1 MIGHIPH
8 PRERTSDRAAR
19 HRLLGDPTRLVIVE
33 ALAAGPRLMSEL
45 VQLAGVH
52 RNTVRAHLARL
63 EAAGIVERER
73 RQPVGPGRP
82 ADRYLLRRA
91 LTPAGAEQRLLMQS
105 LVRLVASAYEDD
117 AATLAEREGE
127 RIGRQLAPQGGARS
141 VSDALA
147 EVTAI
152 LRELAFAPELDE
164 RRHVARIALHACPFA
179 VSPDDPR
186 GGIVCA
192 FHLGLIRGVLGA
204 STPPGQLDVRL
215 LPHVAPS
222 LCRAEIRFGTDEL
235 S

>member
-1 MIGHIPH
+1 MIRHAPH
-8 PRERTSDRAAR
+8 PRRGAADRAAR

-52 RNTVRAHLARL
+52 RNTLRAHLARL

-73 RQPVGPGRP
+73 MQPVGPGRP

-91 LTPAGAEQRLLMQS
+91 LTPAGTEQRLLVQS
-105 LVRLVASAYEDD
+105 LVRLVARAYDDD
-117 AATLAEREGE
+117 AAAVAEREGE
-127 RIGRQLAPQGGARS
+127 RIGDQLSVQGGASSLRG
-141 VSDALA
+141 ALE

-152 LRELAFAPELDE
+152 LRDLAFAPELTDE
-164 RRHVARIALHACPFA
+164 RGVTSITLHSCPFA

-192 FHLGLIRGVLGA
+192 FHLGLIRGALRAAAA
-204 STPPGQLDVRL
+204 SGQPHVRL

-222 LCRAEIRFGTDEL
+222 LCRAEVRFAEAG
-235 S
+235 